1 MDCKTEWESIH
12 QDDLWVYNKLY
23 LSRAL
28 GYNCGPSGVPV
39 PQPDSYIIRPTFNI
53 MGMGRFARIEYIEDN
68 TEHIHPSEF
77 WCEVFTGEHLSIDY
91 NHKNPT
97 LTVRGIRDLEA
108 PLYKWSR
115 WEKVNYTLEF
125 PEILKNLSGSYEWI
139 NCEFIDDK
147 LIEVHFRS
155 NPDFRF
161 GNTVAIPVWNETLD
175 STYTFV
181 KDEDYLRTGFYIF

>member
-12 QDDLWVYNKLY
+12 QDDLWLYNKLY

-28 GYNCGPSGVPV
+28 GYKCGPSGVPV
-39 PQPDSYIIRPTFNI
+39 PQPDLYIIRPTFNI
-53 MGMGRFARIEYIEDN
+53 MGMGRSARIEYIESD

-91 NHKNPT
+91 HHKNPI
-97 LTVRGIRDLEA
+97 LTVRGTRDPEA
-108 PLYKWSR
+108 PLYQWSR
-115 WEKVNYTLEF
+115 WEKVDYTLEF
-125 PEILKNLSGSYEWI
+125 PEILNKLVGSYDYI
-139 NCEFIDDK
+139 NCEFIGGK
-147 LIEVHFRS
+147 LIEVHFRY

-161 GNTVAIPVWNETLD
+161 GNTVAIPVWSENLD

-181 KDEDYLRTGFYIF
+181 KDEDYLRKGFLID